1 MSGAS
6 AVAAGIAFL
15 VSGACIA
22 VFFATEKEAW
32 GRANDATIALVAA
45 LMIPPVLEIYELY
58 SPGSK
63 LIVGLPT
70 AFGVIGL
77 LVVVITSGL
86 TALAKLDWLLSAKIG
101 AFGFGAFLAWVIW
114 LCMLILREGGLPDA
128 LAWFGLA
135 TADLAA
141 MEADMPIGMIG
152 RFGAALGDLVGCQV
166 AGHRPVLGGDDRPMA
181 FVAGC
186 ADEDVGLDGLFGPS
200 RSSSGGPAAV

>member
-1 MSGAS
+1 MAGAS
-6 AVAAGIAFL
+6 AVAAGISFL

-32 GRANDATIALVAA
+32 GRANDATIALFAA

-114 LCMLILREGGLPDA
+114 LCMLILREGGLPDG

-135 TADLAA
+135 TAATA
-141 MEADMPIGMIG
+141 
-152 RFGAALGDLVGCQV
+152 GAAAVMTIRFISIHGSLSGEVE
-166 AGHRPVLGGDDRPMA
+166 PPA
-181 FVAGC
+181 FLWVVFGITFFCFASWTIWF
-186 ADEDVGLDGLFGPS
+186 GLSLT
-200 RSSSGGPAAV
+200 